1 MQARQTYSDKSALI
15 VTKHGKEQVIQ
26 PLLKWYLGMDAVTSI
41 GFDTDQFG
49 TFSGDIARTQG
60 PKETVRK
67 KCLSALEQF
76 SKTIGIATEG
86 SFGAHPSSPF
96 LAAHEEW
103 MVFMDLE
110 NQLEIY
116 ERQLSTTTVQFAKR
130 FNEQAQAL
138 DFLKTIDFPH
148 QRVFIHGEEQMDL
161 KAAYPTNLPE
171 AVEAIQALIAQGHKC
186 WITSDLRAHANP
198 SRMKVIEEVTEK
210 LIKRLSTCCPSC
222 AAPGYGKEE
231 VKRGLPCEQCHFP
244 TSGIQADIYVCAQCG
259 HREEKNKSDYPKSQ
273 NPMYCLICNP

>member
-1 MQARQTYSDKSALI
+1 MQQLNTYSNRSALI

-26 PLLKWYLGMDAVTSI
+26 PLLKWYLGMEAQTSI

-60 PKETVRK
+60 PKETLRK

-103 MVFMDLE
+103 MVFIDLE
-110 NQLEIY
+110 NKIEVY
-116 ERQLSTTTVQFAKR
+116 ERQISASTVQFTKR
-130 FNEQAQAL
+130 FNEAEQAL
-138 DFLKTIDFPH
+138 EFLYSIDFPQ
-148 QRVFIHGEEQMDL
+148 QRLFIHAEEQMNQGL
-161 KAAYPTNLPE
+161 VNPSGLSE
-171 AVEAIQALIAQGHKC
+171 ANQAIKRLLTDVGGC

-198 SRMKVIEEVTEK
+198 SRMRVIEGVTAK
-210 LIKRLSTCCPSC
+210 LINRILTLCPACS
-222 AAPGYGKEE
+222 APGYGREE
-231 VKRGLPCEQCHFP
+231 VKRGVPCEQCHFP
-244 TSGIQADIYVCAQCG
+244 TSGIQAEIYLCAHCG
-259 HREEKNKSDYPKSQ
+259 HREEKNESDYPNYQ

>member
-1 MQARQTYSDKSALI
+1 MHARHRYSDKSALI

-26 PLLKWYLGMDAVTSI
+26 PLLKWYLGMDAVPSI

-67 KCLSALEQF
+67 KCLSALEQY

-110 NQLEIY
+110 NKIEVY
-116 ERQLSTTTVQFAKR
+116 ERKLSTTTVQFAKS
-130 FNEQAQAL
+130 FTTPTQAI
-138 DFLKTIDFPH
+138 DFLSSVDFPQ
-148 QRVFIHGEEQMDL
+148 QRVFIHAEEQL
-161 KAAYPTNLPE
+161 YRTAVYPNDLPE
-171 AVEAIQALIAQGHKC
+171 AIEVIKSLIAQREKC

-198 SRMKVIEEVTEK
+198 SRMKVIEGVTEK
-210 LIKRLSTCCPSC
+210 LINRLLTTCPSC
-222 AAPGYGKEE
+222 STLGYGREE
-231 VKRGLPCEQCHFP
+231 VKRGLPCAQCHFP

-259 HREEKNKSDYPKSQ
+259 HREEKNESDYPKSQ